1 MEYSTVIN
9 FVLLQKSFFPFISAS
24 KISLC
29 IAFFAFLLGISFGSV
44 LAFLLRSKFFFIRLL
59 ASAYCMIIRG
69 TPMLLHVMGLFLFL
83 PVFGISLSPITVA
96 IIAIGLNSAAY
107 MSRVIEA
114 GIDGVD
120 GGQWEAGQTLG
131 LNKFQVLRFIIFPQA
146 IKIIFPM
153 IKSEIVT
160 LIKDSSLASIIGVI
174 EISQQGQL
182 IASTTY
188 DIFTAYAGIAIS
200 YLVLTLTVSL
210 FCFFLEKGLFYA
222 RT

>member
-1 MEYSTVIN
+1 MIN
-9 FVLLQKSFFPFISAS
+9 FVLLQKSFVPFLLAS
-24 KISLC
+24 KISLS
-29 IAFFAFLLGISFGSV
+29 IAFFSFLIGITFGSV
-44 LAFLLRSKFFFIRLL
+44 LVLFFCSDFFIFRFL
-59 ASAYCMIIRG
+59 ASVYCVIIRG

-83 PVFGISLSPITVA
+83 PIVGICLSSMVVA

-107 MSRVIEA
+107 MSRVIES
-114 GIDGVD
+114 GIKGVD
-120 GGQWEAGQTLG
+120 RGQWEAGKSLG
-131 LNKFQVLRFIIFPQA
+131 LTKFQILRFIIFPQA

-153 IKSEIVT
+153 VKSEVIT

-200 YLVLTLTVSL
+200 YLVLTSTVSL
-210 FCFFLEKGLFYA
+210 LCFFLEKGLFHA
-222 RT
+222 RA

>member
-1 MEYSTVIN
+1 M
-9 FVLLQKSFFPFISAS
+9 
-24 KISLC
+24 
-29 IAFFAFLLGISFGSV
+29 
-44 LAFLLRSKFFFIRLL
+44 
-59 ASAYCMIIRG
+59 
-69 TPMLLHVMGLFLFL
+69 
-83 PVFGISLSPITVA
+83 PVFGISLSPIAVA
-96 IIAIGLNSAAY
+96 LIAIGLNSAAY

-114 GIDGVD
+114 GIDSVD
-120 GGQWEAGQTLG
+120 EGQWEAGQTLG

-210 FCFFLEKGLFYA
+210 LCFFLEKGLFYV